1 MENVG
6 DRIKALREKLGN
18 DGKKI
23 SQTEFGKRIGL
34 SQNAI
39 ANVENG
45 NNGASESSILN
56 IVREF
61 HVNETWL
68 RTGEGEMF
76 LPTTREGEIADFISR
91 TVTGPDNVKKRL
103 IFALSQLD
111 ESDWAT
117 INKIIDLIA
126 DKKRKGPRLTRN
138 PGTAYNSCCIK

>member
-18 DGKKI
+18 DGKKM

-45 NNGASESSILN
+45 NNGASESAILN

-76 LPTTREGEIADFISR
+76 LPTTRDAEIAGFIGK
-91 TVTGPDNVKKRL
+91 TVSGSDEFKKRL
-103 IFALSQLD
+103 VWALC
-111 ESDWAT
+111 
-117 INKIIDLIA
+117 
-126 DKKRKGPRLTRN
+126 RLTEDEWEVLASIYEKMEN
-138 PGTAYNSCCIK
+138 PDA

>member
-18 DGKKI
+18 DGKKM

-45 NNGASESSILN
+45 NNGASESAILN

-68 RTGEGEMF
+68 RTGKGEMF
-76 LPTTREGEIADFISR
+76 LPVTRDAEIADFIGK
-91 TVTGPDNVKKRL
+91 TVSGSDEFKKRL
-103 IFALSQLD
+103 VWALC
-111 ESDWAT
+111 
-117 INKIIDLIA
+117 
-126 DKKRKGPRLTRN
+126 RLTEDEWEVLASIYEKMEN
-138 PGTAYNSCCIK
+138 PDA

>member
-18 DGKKI
+18 DGKKM
-23 SQTEFGKRIGL
+23 SQTEFGKKIGL

-45 NNGASESSILN
+45 NNGASESAILN

-76 LPTTREGEIADFISR
+76 LPATRDAEIAEFIGK
-91 TVTGPDNVKKRL
+91 TVSGSDEFKKRL
-103 IFALSQLD
+103 VWALC
-111 ESDWAT
+111 
-117 INKIIDLIA
+117 
-126 DKKRKGPRLTRN
+126 RLTEDEWEVLASIYEKMEN
-138 PGTAYNSCCIK
+138 PDA

>member
-1 MENVG
+1 M
-6 DRIKALREKLGN
+6 
-18 DGKKI
+18 
-23 SQTEFGKRIGL
+23 RIGL

-45 NNGASESSILN
+45 NNGTSESVILN

-61 HVNETWL
+61 HINETWL

-76 LPTTREGEIADFISR
+76 RPMARTNEISAFINKALKADDDIKQR
-91 TVTGPDNVKKRL
+91 V
-103 IFALSQLD
+103 IWALSQLD

-126 DKKRKGPRLTRN
+126 DKKEKGPD
-138 PGTAYNSCCIK
+138 

>member
-1 MENVG
+1 MCLENVG

-45 NNGASESSILN
+45 NNGASESAILN

-76 LPTTREGEIADFISR
+76 LPTTREGKITDFISR
-91 TVTGPDNVKKRL
+91 TVTGPDNVKKCL
-103 IFALSQLD
+103 IFALSQLSED
-111 ESDWAT
+111 EWG
-117 INKIIDLIA
+117 ILEKIL
-126 DKKRKGPRLTRN
+126 DKMEN
-138 PGTAYNSCCIK
+138 AGTE

>member
-1 MENVG
+1 MCLENVG

-45 NNGASESSILN
+45 NNGASESAILN

-61 HVNETWL
+61 HVDETWL

-76 LPTTREGEIADFISR
+76 LPTTRESEIADFISR
-91 TVTGPDNVKKRL
+91 TVTGPDNIKKCL
-103 IFALSQLD
+103 TFALSQLSED
-111 ESDWAT
+111 EWG
-117 INKIIDLIA
+117 ILEKIP
-126 DKKRKGPRLTRN
+126 DKMENAVTE
-138 PGTAYNSCCIK
+138 

>member
-1 MENVG
+1 MCLENVG
-6 DRIKALREKLGN
+6 DRIKALRKKLGN
-18 DGKKI
+18 DGKKM

-39 ANVENG
+39 TNVENG
-45 NNGASESSILN
+45 NNGTSESVILN

-76 LPTTREGEIADFISR
+76 RPMTRTNEISAFIGKALKADDDIKQR
-91 TVTGPDNVKKRL
+91 V
-103 IFALSQLD
+103 IWALSQLD

-117 INKIIDLIA
+117 INKTIDLIA
-126 DKKRKGPRLTRN
+126 GKKEKDPD
-138 PGTAYNSCCIK
+138 

>member
-18 DGKKI
+18 DGKKM

-45 NNGASESSILN
+45 NNGASESAILN

-76 LPTTREGEIADFISR
+76 RPMTRTNEISAFIGKVLKADDDIKQR
-91 TVTGPDNVKKRL
+91 V
-103 IFALSQLD
+103 IWALSQLSED
-111 ESDWAT
+111 EWDVLEKMLNNA
-117 INKIIDLIA
+117 K
-126 DKKRKGPRLTRN
+126 PRSAMSTTSPVSLSPLN
-138 PGTAYNSCCIK
+138 L

>member
-1 MENVG
+1 METIGN
-6 DRIKALREKLGN
+6 RIILLREALGK
-18 DGKKI
+18 DGRKM
-23 SQTEFGKRIGL
+23 SQTEFGKKIGL
-34 SQNAI
+34 TQTGVAAI
-39 ANVENG
+39 EN
-45 NNGASESSILN
+45 NKNGASESAILN

-68 RTGEGEMF
+68 RTGEGEIF
-76 LPTTREGEIADFISR
+76 LPTTREGEIADFINR

-117 INKIIDLIA
+117 INKTIDLIA
-126 DKKRKGPRLTRN
+126 GKKRKGSRLTRN

>member
-1 MENVG
+1 MCLENVG
-6 DRIKALREKLGN
+6 DRIKALRENLGN
-18 DGKKI
+18 DGKKM

-45 NNGASESSILN
+45 NNGASESAILN

-76 LPTTREGEIADFISR
+76 LPTTRESEIADFISR
-91 TVTGPDNVKKRL
+91 TVTGPGNVKKRL
-103 IFALSQLD
+103 IFALSQLSENEWD
-111 ESDWAT
+111 VLE
-117 INKIIDLIA
+117 KIL
-126 DKKRKGPRLTRN
+126 DKTEN
-138 PGTAYNSCCIK
+138 AGTE

>member
-1 MENVG
+1 MKNVG
-6 DRIKALREKLGN
+6 DRIKALRKKLGN
-18 DGKKI
+18 DGKKM

-39 ANVENG
+39 ANVENE
-45 NNGASESSILN
+45 NNGASESAILN

-68 RTGEGEMF
+68 RTGEGEIF

-103 IFALSQLD
+103 IFVLSQLD

-126 DKKRKGPRLTRN
+126 DKKEKGPD
-138 PGTAYNSCCIK
+138 

>member
-1 MENVG
+1 MKNVG
-6 DRIKALREKLGN
+6 DRIKALRKKLGN
-18 DGKKI
+18 DGKKM

-45 NNGASESSILN
+45 NNGASESAILN

-76 LPTTREGEIADFISR
+76 LPTTREGEIADFINR

-103 IFALSQLD
+103 IFALSQLSED
-111 ESDWAT
+111 EWGVLEKML
-117 INKIIDLIA
+117 NKMENA
-126 DKKRKGPRLTRN
+126 
-138 PGTAYNSCCIK
+138 GTE

>member
-18 DGKKI
+18 DGKKM

-45 NNGASESSILN
+45 NNGASESAILN

-68 RTGEGEMF
+68 RTGEGEIF
-76 LPTTREGEIADFISR
+76 LPTTR
-91 TVTGPDNVKKRL
+91 VKKRL
-103 IFALSQLD
+103 IFVLSQLD

-126 DKKRKGPRLTRN
+126 DKKEKGPD
-138 PGTAYNSCCIK
+138 

>member
-18 DGKKI
+18 DGKKM

-45 NNGASESSILN
+45 NNGASESAILN

-76 LPTTREGEIADFISR
+76 LPTTRDAEIAEFIGK
-91 TVTGPDNVKKRL
+91 TVSGSDEFKKRL
-103 IFALSQLD
+103 VWVLCRLAED
-111 ESDWAT
+111 EWEVLAS
-117 INKIIDLIA
+117 IYEKME
-126 DKKRKGPRLTRN
+126 N
-138 PGTAYNSCCIK
+138 PDA

>member
-18 DGKKI
+18 DGKKM

-34 SQNAI
+34 SQNAV

-45 NNGASESSILN
+45 NNGASESAILN

-76 LPTTREGEIADFISR
+76 RPMTRTNEISAFIGKALKADDDIKQR
-91 TVTGPDNVKKRL
+91 V
-103 IFALSQLD
+103 IWALSQLD

-117 INKIIDLIA
+117 INKIIDL
-126 DKKRKGPRLTRN
+126 
-138 PGTAYNSCCIK
+138 

>member
-18 DGKKI
+18 DGKKM

-34 SQNAI
+34 SQNAV

-45 NNGASESSILN
+45 NNGASESAILN

-68 RTGEGEMF
+68 RTSEGEMF
-76 LPTTREGEIADFISR
+76 RPMTRTNEISAFVGKALKADDDIKQR
-91 TVTGPDNVKKRL
+91 V
-103 IFALSQLD
+103 IWALSQLD

-126 DKKRKGPRLTRN
+126 DKKEKGPD
-138 PGTAYNSCCIK
+138 

>member
-18 DGKKI
+18 DGKKM
-23 SQTEFGKRIGL
+23 SQTEFGRKIGL

-45 NNGASESSILN
+45 NNGASESAILN

-61 HVNETWL
+61 HVDETWL

-76 LPTTREGEIADFISR
+76 RPMTRTNEISAFISKTLKAHDDIKQR
-91 TVTGPDNVKKRL
+91 V
-103 IFALSQLD
+103 IWALSQLD

-117 INKIIDLIA
+117 INLIA
-126 DKKRKGPRLTRN
+126 GKKEKGPD
-138 PGTAYNSCCIK
+138 

>member
-45 NNGASESSILN
+45 NNGASESAILN

-76 LPTTREGEIADFISR
+76 RPMTRTNEISAFIGKALKADDDIKQR
-91 TVTGPDNVKKRL
+91 V
-103 IFALSQLD
+103 IWALSQLSED
-111 ESDWAT
+111 EWDVLE
-117 INKIIDLIA
+117 KIL
-126 DKKRKGPRLTRN
+126 DKTEN
-138 PGTAYNSCCIK
+138 AGTE

>member
-6 DRIKALREKLGN
+6 DRIKALRKKLGN
-18 DGKKI
+18 DGKKM

-39 ANVENG
+39 TNVENG
-45 NNGASESSILN
+45 NNGTSESVILN

-76 LPTTREGEIADFISR
+76 RPMTRTNEISAFIGKALKADDDIKQR
-91 TVTGPDNVKKRL
+91 V
-103 IFALSQLD
+103 IWALSQLD

-117 INKIIDLIA
+117 INKTIDLIA
-126 DKKRKGPRLTRN
+126 GKKEKDPD
-138 PGTAYNSCCIK
+138 

>member
-1 MENVG
+1 MENVR

-18 DGKKI
+18 DGKKM

-45 NNGASESSILN
+45 NNGASESAILN

-76 LPTTREGEIADFISR
+76 LPTTREGKNADFISR

-103 IFALSQLD
+103 IFALSQLSED
-111 ESDWAT
+111 EWDVLG
-117 INKIIDLIA
+117 KIL
-126 DKKRKGPRLTRN
+126 DKMEN
-138 PGTAYNSCCIK
+138 AGTE

>member
-6 DRIKALREKLGN
+6 DRFKALREKLGN
-18 DGKKI
+18 DGKKM

-45 NNGASESSILN
+45 NNGASESAMLN

-61 HVNETWL
+61 YVNETWL

-76 LPTTREGEIADFISR
+76 RPTTREGEIAGFISR
-91 TVTGPDNVKKRL
+91 TVTSPDNVKKRL
-103 IFALSQLD
+103 IFVLSQLSED
-111 ESDWAT
+111 EWGALK
-117 INKIIDLIA
+117 KIL
-126 DKKRKGPRLTRN
+126 DKTEN
-138 PGTAYNSCCIK
+138 AGTK

>member
-18 DGKKI
+18 DGKKM
-23 SQTEFGKRIGL
+23 SQTEFGRKIGL

-45 NNGASESSILN
+45 NNGASESAILN

-76 LPTTREGEIADFISR
+76 RPMTRTNEISAFIGKALKADDDIKQR
-91 TVTGPDNVKKRL
+91 V
-103 IFALSQLD
+103 IWALSQLD

-126 DKKRKGPRLTRN
+126 GKKEKGPD
-138 PGTAYNSCCIK
+138 

>member
-1 MENVG
+1 M
-6 DRIKALREKLGN
+6 
-18 DGKKI
+18 
-23 SQTEFGKRIGL
+23 RIGL

-45 NNGASESSILN
+45 NNGTSESVILN

-76 LPTTREGEIADFISR
+76 LPPPTREGEIADFISR

-103 IFALSQLD
+103 IFALSQLSED
-111 ESDWAT
+111 EWG
-117 INKIIDLIA
+117 ILEKIL
-126 DKKRKGPRLTRN
+126 DKNGGIIT
-138 PGTAYNSCCIK
+138 

>member
-1 MENVG
+1 MCLENVG

-18 DGKKI
+18 DGKKM

-45 NNGASESSILN
+45 NNGASESAILN

-76 LPTTREGEIADFISR
+76 LPTTREEEIADFISR

-103 IFALSQLD
+103 IFSLSQLSED
-111 ESDWAT
+111 EWDVLE
-117 INKIIDLIA
+117 KILGYRIIGNGVWGSGG
-126 DKKRKGPRLTRN
+126 R
-138 PGTAYNSCCIK
+138 

>member
-76 LPTTREGEIADFISR
+76 LPTTREGKITDFISR
-91 TVTGPDNVKKRL
+91 TVTGPDNVKKCL
-103 IFALSQLD
+103 IFALSQLSED
-111 ESDWAT
+111 EWG
-117 INKIIDLIA
+117 ILEKIL
-126 DKKRKGPRLTRN
+126 DKMEN
-138 PGTAYNSCCIK
+138 AGTE